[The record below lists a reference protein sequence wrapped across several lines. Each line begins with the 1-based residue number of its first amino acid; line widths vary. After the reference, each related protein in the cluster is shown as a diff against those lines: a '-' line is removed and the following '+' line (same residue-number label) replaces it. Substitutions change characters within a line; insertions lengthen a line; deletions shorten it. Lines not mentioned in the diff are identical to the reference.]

1 MSSIIKLALENVPE
15 TETEKDNDQI
25 VREFIEN
32 NFGSILITKDNKTSI
47 DLEDTIEFSD
57 ADFENLKEL
66 FPDKKVKIVEP
77 KTLK

>member
-1 MSSIIKLALENVPE
+1 MSSVIKLALENVP
-15 TETEKDNDQI
+15 ETEKDNDQI

-32 NFGSILITKDNKTSI
+32 NFGSILITKDNKTNI

-57 ADFENLKEL
+57 TDFENLKYL
-66 FPDKKVKIVEP
+66 FPDKVVKIVEP

>member
-1 MSSIIKLALENVPE
+1 MSSVIKLALENVP
-15 TETEKDNDQI
+15 ETEKDNDQI

-66 FPDKKVKIVEP
+66 FPDKIVKIVEP